1 MSKLYQAKGGTFFRD
16 TVYVVDYSIE
26 KKNSS
31 EQLS

>member
-26 KKNSS
+26 KKK
-31 EQLS
+31 Q